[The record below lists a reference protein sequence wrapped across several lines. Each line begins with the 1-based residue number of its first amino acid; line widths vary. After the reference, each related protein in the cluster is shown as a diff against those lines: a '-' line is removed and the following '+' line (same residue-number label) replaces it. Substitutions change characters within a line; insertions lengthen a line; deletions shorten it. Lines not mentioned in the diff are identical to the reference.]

1 MKNKYV
7 AMFTAVCMLMAQSVC
22 SCRNSANDKEQHE
35 HSSNHDEHNGNVHEL
50 DEEEEHEHHDGEITL
65 HPEQAELL
73 GVETTIIELKT
84 FSPAIKVSGQLL
96 SAQGEESTVSAPS
109 SGMISFATSAVIGS
123 EVSAG
128 QSIAT
133 ISASK
138 MVGGDSNEAAKIAYE
153 SAKAELNRLKPLYEA
168 RIVTQSE
175 YAQACRA
182 FEEAKIAYNPTSE
195 SGSRVSSPISG
206 VITRMLVT
214 EGEYVEAGTPIAIVG
229 RSKRLLL
236 RADLPQRHAA
246 SITQLTKATF
256 RTTYSDRMYST
267 DQLDGR
273 LKSSVGGS
281 TSENGYIP
289 VVIEIT
295 NDGSLIVGSYCD
307 VYLKGSDTAERIVV
321 PNQALTEQQGSI
333 FVYQKIDE
341 EGYLPRLVE
350 VGESDGIYTEI
361 IKGVAVGDEIVTTGA
376 TMVKMAANSGSIPGH
391 THNH

>member
-1 MKNKYV
+1 
-7 AMFTAVCMLMAQSVC
+7 MFTVVCMLMAQLAC
-22 SCRNSANDKEQHE
+22 SCRNSANDEEQHE
-35 HSSNHDEHNGNVHEL
+35 HSSNHDDHHGSIHEFE
-50 DEEEEHEHHDGEITL
+50 DEDEHEHDHDHHDGEITL

-73 GVETTIIELKT
+73 GVETTIIELKA

-96 SAQGEESTVSAPS
+96 SAQGEEITISAPS
-109 SGMISFATSAVIGS
+109 SGMISFASSAVIGC

-128 QSIAT
+128 QTIAT
-133 ISASK
+133 VSASK

-153 SAKAELNRLKPLYEA
+153 SAKSELERLKPLYEA

-182 FEEAKIAYNPTSE
+182 FEEAKIAYNPSSV

-206 VITRMLVT
+206 VITRMPVA

-229 RSKRLLL
+229 RNKRLLL

-246 SITQLTKATF
+246 SIAQLTMATF

-273 LKSSVGGS
+273 LKSSGGGS

-295 NDGSLIVGSYCD
+295 NDGSLIAGSYCD
-307 VYLKGSDTAERIVV
+307 VYLKGSATEERIVV

-333 FVYQKIDE
+333 FVYRKIDE
-341 EGYLPRLVE
+341 EGYLPRLVK

-361 IKGVAVGDEIVTTGA
+361 IEGVAVGDEIVTTGA
-376 TMVKMAANSGSIPGH
+376 TMVKMAANSGSVPGH